1 MYDEIYQ
8 PSTITEVIV
17 KEHVIVLHSYD
28 DYFDFKLVLK

>member
-8 PSTITEVIV
+8 PSTITEVIF

-28 DYFDFKLVLK
+28 DYFKLVLK